1 MIVEVRAKNQITIP
15 KEISKSLG
23 INVGDQFDMIEKDG
37 MVYMIPVVT
46 YPKAYMD
53 ELDKE
58 MEQLRVDIKSG
69 KAKGFTDID
78 EMLAYLH
85 GKR

>member
-1 MIVEVRAKNQITIP
+1 MIVEVRAKNQMTIP

-23 INVGDQFDMIEKDG
+23 INMGDQFDMIEKE
-37 MVYMIPVVT
+37 Y
-46 YPKAYMD
+46 
-53 ELDKE
+53 ENDK
-58 MEQLRVDIKSG
+58 KNG
-69 KAKGFTDID
+69 KVKIFSNTN